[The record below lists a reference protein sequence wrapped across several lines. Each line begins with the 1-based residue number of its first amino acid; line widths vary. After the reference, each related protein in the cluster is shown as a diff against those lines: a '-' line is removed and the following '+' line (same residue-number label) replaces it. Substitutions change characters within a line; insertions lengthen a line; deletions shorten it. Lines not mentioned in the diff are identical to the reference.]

1 MVKKWKNVPRDCRW
15 MEWEGLREGRT
26 CVVFE
31 RREWWRGL
39 VDMMEWRKQRGGG
52 GGEGGREGGGVMAE

>member
-1 MVKKWKNVPRDCRW
+1 